1 MNHNKSFPLH
11 KKRVGE
17 GFIIWWYNNLSQR
30 NKITYIINT
39 TCITIIS
46 ILDEKKKKHFT
57 TLSPKNKSWKQI
69 NKPMHTTQCTHML
82 HTPHNAR
89 RCKVLYI
96 NLPWVALFLLLF
108 LDQLP
113 HDSQF
118 CHSLQNHS
126 IQLRIR
132 MRCLLASCF
141 IYVAS
146 AIGSWNK

>member
-46 ILDEKKKKHFT
+46 ILDEKKKHFT

-146 AIGSWNK
+146 ANSSWNK

>member
-46 ILDEKKKKHFT
+46 ILDEKKKHFT

-141 IYVAS
+141 IYAAS
-146 AIGSWNK
+146 VISSWNK